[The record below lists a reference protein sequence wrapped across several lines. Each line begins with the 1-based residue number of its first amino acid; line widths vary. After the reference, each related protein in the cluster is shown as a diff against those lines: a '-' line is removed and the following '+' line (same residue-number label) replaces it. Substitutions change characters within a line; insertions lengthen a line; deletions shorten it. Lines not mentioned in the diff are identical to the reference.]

1 MEHLASCPVYKTW
14 ELGGW
19 GKAGK
24 RPSKNQEVNVEK
36 WTEAFGELLVGL
48 CATAVGLVVS
58 GWSGPAGE
66 M

>member
-36 WTEAFGELLVGL
+36 WTEAIWRAFSG
-48 CATAVGLVVS
+48 AVCYGSWSS
-58 GWSGPAGE
+58 GQWVERACW
-66 M
+66 